1 MNIILLFILISPV
14 LLMQN
19 SSSNKGKKMENKYE
33 LATLAGGCFWCVEAI
48 YLQLNGV
55 VKVESGYSGGTVKNP
70 TYDQV
75 CTEETGYA
83 EVVQITFEPK
93 IISYKELLEIF
104 FRTHDPTTLNKQGA
118 DIGTQYRSAIF
129 YHDESQ
135 KKMAEEVKNKSVVI
149 WENKIVTEISK
160 LTEFYKA
167 EEYHQNYYNQNS
179 NQPYCSLVIN
189 PKLKKFKK
197 EFESKLKKDST
208 QRR

>member
-1 MNIILLFILISPV
+1 MLMSPV

-19 SSSNKGKKMENKYE
+19 SSLNKGKQMENKYE

-75 CTEETGYA
+75 CTEETGHA

-118 DIGTQYRSAIF
+118 DVGTQYRSAIF
-129 YHDESQ
+129 YHDKTQ
-135 KKMAEEVKNKSVVI
+135 KKISEEVKNKSSVI

>member
-1 MNIILLFILISPV
+1 MNIILLFMLMSPV

-19 SSSNKGKKMENKYE
+19 SSLNKGKQMENKYE

-75 CTEETGYA
+75 CTEETGHA

-118 DIGTQYRSAIF
+118 DVGTQYRSAIF
-129 YHDESQ
+129 YHDKTQ
-135 KKMAEEVKNKSVVI
+135 KKISEEVKNKSSVI

>member
-1 MNIILLFILISPV
+1 MSPV

-19 SSSNKGKKMENKYE
+19 SSLNKGKQMENKYE

-75 CTEETGYA
+75 CTEETGHA

-118 DIGTQYRSAIF
+118 DVGTQYRSAIF
-129 YHDESQ
+129 YHDKTQ
-135 KKMAEEVKNKSVVI
+135 KKISEEVKNKSSVI

>member
-1 MNIILLFILISPV
+1 MLMSPV

-19 SSSNKGKKMENKYE
+19 SSLNKGKQMENKYE

-75 CTEETGYA
+75 CTEETGHA

-118 DIGTQYRSAIF
+118 DVGTQYRSAIF
-129 YHDESQ
+129 YHDETQ
-135 KKMAEEVKNKSVVI
+135 KKISEEVKNKSSVI